1 MTNRRLFPALAAA
14 VMLAVACGQDPPPPP
29 APTGPTPEELE
40 QRRLD
45 SIRAAQEAA
54 EAARRAAEEAEME
67 AQRRLEREREEA
79 IARARD
85 VLTETI
91 YFDFD
96 ESEIK
101 PEFESILQGAAQAI
115 RDSGASVVI
124 EGHTDERG
132 SEEYNIALG
141 ERRAFAIRQYLYNL
155 GVSASQLSTV
165 SYGESRPAVNGTGET
180 AWQLNRRGEFIVR

>member
-1 MTNRRLFPALAAA
+1 MRRTFLSTKSRLVPILLSALIAFAAGCA
-14 VMLAVACGQDPPPPP
+14 SNDAPVEDPMDAETGSEFEDAPPPPP
-29 APTGPTPEELE
+29 PMVEDTT
-40 QRRLD
+40 
-45 SIRAAQEAA
+45 
-54 EAARRAAEEAEME
+54 
-67 AQRRLEREREEA
+67 
-79 IARARD
+79 IANRNFT
-85 VLTETI
+85 VSPV